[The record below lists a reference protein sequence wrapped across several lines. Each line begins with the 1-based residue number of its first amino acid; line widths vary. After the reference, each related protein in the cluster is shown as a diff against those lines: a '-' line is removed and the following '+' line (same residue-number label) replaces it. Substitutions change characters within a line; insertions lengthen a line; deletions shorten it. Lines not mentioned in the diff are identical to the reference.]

1 LDDTEQRGGSRT
13 TRSLGLPL
21 RGGSSGAVKPCRAV
35 ALDDE
40 QQRNLGVLLLDE
52 RGSGTGADR
61 PPADSSVSS
70 RLSHKP
76 VSKEVLRDRRDGR
89 QGARL

>member
-1 LDDTEQRGGSRT
+1 
-13 TRSLGLPL
+13 
-21 RGGSSGAVKPCRAV
+21 
-35 ALDDE
+35 LDDE

-70 RLSHKP
+70 IPAVRRSPGGCSLCMGSRSQNACRYGDRSRT
-76 VSKEVLRDRRDGR
+76 VVEVVN
-89 QGARL
+89 AA

>member
-1 LDDTEQRGGSRT
+1 
-13 TRSLGLPL
+13 
-21 RGGSSGAVKPCRAV
+21 
-35 ALDDE
+35 LDDE

-70 RLSHKP
+70 EAS
-76 VSKEVLRDRRDGR
+76 VSERSMEMLAIVP
-89 QGARL
+89 